1 MDKIEV
7 NGKEYPV
14 EISFEDKKTS
24 SATIREGTVI
34 LKIADWLDEK
44 TRLKHIESLLKRLKK
59 VLEKGGSIGP
69 RKKFIGIKDGHQLST
84 FSKSYIVRL
93 LSTPKKY
100 SFGNIVNDMIIISL
114 AENLSE
120 RRKEKSAYS
129 LTRRLI
135 SKEHLIDIKWMV
147 EDINRQHFNSK
158 VNEVRIKEQT
168 RSWGTC
174 SSKNNIN
181 ISFNALF
188 LPKELLRYILV
199 HEIAHTVEHNHS
211 RDFWKLVEKAAP
223 NYRELRKE
231 VKKNG
236 MSYVPK

>member
-7 NGKEYPV
+7 KGREYPV
-14 EISFEDKKTS
+14 EISFEDKRTS
-24 SATIREGTVI
+24 SATIKDGTVI
-34 LKIADWLDEK
+34 LRIADWLDEK
-44 TRLKHIESLLKRLKK
+44 TRLKHIESLLRRLKN
-59 VLEKGGSIGP
+59 VLEKGGNIGP
-69 RKKFIGIKDGHQLST
+69 SKKFMEIKDEHQIST
-84 FSKSYIVRL
+84 FSKNYTVRL

-114 AENLSE
+114 SEDLSE
-120 RRKEKSAYS
+120 KRKQKSAYS
-129 LTRRLI
+129 LTRKLI
-135 SKEHLIDIKWMV
+135 SKDHLIDIKWMI

-174 SSKNNIN
+174 SHKNNIN

-199 HEIAHTVEHNHS
+199 HELAHTMEHNHS
-211 RDFWKLVEKAAP
+211 KDFWKLVEKAAP

-236 MSYVPK
+236 LSYLPK

>member
-7 NGKEYPV
+7 NGKEYSV
-14 EISFEDKKTS
+14 EISFENKRTS
-24 SATIREGTVI
+24 SATIKDGTVI

-44 TRLKHIESLLKRLKK
+44 ARLNHIESLLRRLKK
-59 VLEKGGSIGP
+59 VLEKGGNIGP
-69 RKKFIGIKDGHQLST
+69 RKKFMEIKDGHQIST
-84 FSKSYIVRL
+84 FSKRYTVRL

-114 AENLSE
+114 SENLSE
-120 RRKEKSAYS
+120 KRKEKSTYS

-147 EDINRQHFNSK
+147 EDINKQHFNSK
-158 VNEVRIKEQT
+158 VNDVKIKEQT

-174 SSKNNIN
+174 SHKNNIN

-188 LPKELLRYILV
+188 LPKELLKYILV
-199 HEIAHTVEHNHS
+199 HEIAHTIEHNHS
-211 RDFWKLVEKAAP
+211 KQFWKLVEKAAP
-223 NYRELRKE
+223 NYRELRRE

-236 MSYVPK
+236 MSYLPK